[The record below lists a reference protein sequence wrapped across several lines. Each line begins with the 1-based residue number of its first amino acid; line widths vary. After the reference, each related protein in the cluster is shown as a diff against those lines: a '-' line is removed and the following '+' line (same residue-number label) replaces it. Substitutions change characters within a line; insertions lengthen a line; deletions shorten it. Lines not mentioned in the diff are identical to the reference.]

1 MTPQPPGPN
10 LTARNLPGIPCTT
23 LRHRPVT
30 LLNGDN
36 HTAAAWTLQA
46 AYHMYRHLRDLP
58 QGEMPEDLPQMAEV
72 QAAALLEHLNV
83 PPETLQGATLTPTD
97 VHDLH
102 RAAGAA
108 RAAASIIGVP
118 QARTGVHLLHREL
131 SSRRTSLLHQ
141 ASRPGTDLR
150 SLLQNTVNTRYS
162 RLVADYIDTV
172 STVINHPA
180 PDTEERRP
188 LANLANRTAARVTG
202 GGYLVNH
209 DDGAV
214 HWTPARK
221 AQGSSP
227 KPVPL
232 HAAPP
237 GVNSLFGPW
246 LLLRHRARPG
256 DLLFIEHPEDGLSEE
271 QQQALAQGVIR
282 ATALGVGFMLS
293 TSSTAFAQALA
304 DASAQNHNLLEV
316 HTLN

>member
-46 AYHMYRHLRDLP
+46 AYHLYRHLRDLP
-58 QGEMPEDLPQMAEV
+58 RLAEV

-102 RAAGAA
+102 RAVGAA
-108 RAAASIIGVP
+108 RAAASIMGAP
-118 QARTGVHLLHREL
+118 QARTGVR
-131 SSRRTSLLHQ
+131 LLHQ
-141 ASRPGTDLR
+141 ASRPGADLR
-150 SLLQNTVNTRYS
+150 SLLQNTINTRYS

-172 STVINHPA
+172 GTVINHPA
-180 PDTEERRP
+180 PDTGERRP

-202 GGYLVNH
+202 GAYRVNH
-209 DDGAV
+209 DNGAV
-214 HWTPARK
+214 HWTPTRK
-221 AQGSSP
+221 VPGSSP
-227 KPVPL
+227 KSIPL

-256 DLLFIEHPEDGLSEE
+256 DLLFIEHPEDGLSEG
-271 QQQALAQGVIR
+271 QQQAMAQGVIR
-282 ATALGVGFMLS
+282 AAALGVGFMLS
-293 TSSTAFAQALA
+293 ASSTAFAQALA
-304 DASAQNHNLLEV
+304 DAGAPNHNLLEV